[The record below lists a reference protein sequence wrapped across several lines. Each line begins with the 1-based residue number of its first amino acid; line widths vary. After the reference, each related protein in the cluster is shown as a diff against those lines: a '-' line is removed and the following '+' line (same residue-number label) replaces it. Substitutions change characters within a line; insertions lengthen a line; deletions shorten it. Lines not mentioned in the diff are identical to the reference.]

1 MPSQQTVE
9 KLEFA
14 REASFYYP
22 FFATGFPGQKT
33 LLSAQV
39 CECSAEKPLRGFF
52 DGITGGQLLPS
63 RFVYSIMI
71 IFPVMSVVYSIFGLR
86 RQYPLESLSAVHSM

>member
-39 CECSAEKPLRGFF
+39 CECSAEKPLRDFS
-52 DGITGGQLLPS
+52 TVS
-63 RFVYSIMI
+63 REGDYCP
-71 IFPVMSVVYSIFGLR
+71 PVLFTVS
-86 RQYPLESLSAVHSM
+86 

>member
-22 FFATGFPGQKT
+22 FFATGFPGQKKHFYPRKCANVRRK
-33 LLSAQV
+33 S
-39 CECSAEKPLRGFF
+39 PLGDFS
-52 DGITGGQLLPS
+52 TVS
-63 RFVYSIMI
+63 REGDYCP
-71 IFPVMSVVYSIFGLR
+71 PVLFTVS
-86 RQYPLESLSAVHSM
+86 